1 MAAASVALA
10 LLAGFDRS
18 IDYQWSASRLIAFQP
33 WFLLGYY
40 FRKEEGLRA
49 RWEGTG
55 RAVRGCAL
63 GPGGSRLGSAGA
75 SSVPMRGDRE
85 DDAGCL
91 RV

>member
-33 WFLLGYY
+33 WFLMGYY

-49 RWEGTG
+49 RWDGTG
-55 RAVRGCAL
+55 RPGVCP

-75 SSVPMRGDRE
+75 SFVPMRGDRE